1 MRAVAGRITAALM
14 IALSPVLLT
23 RAAAAPVSA
32 VEDGPITPRDIMKLR
47 DMRDVAM
54 SPDGRTVLFTV
65 QQQMSTFNSPHQTI
79 WAVPADGSAAARPF
93 IASAGVDSNPHWSPD
108 GKWIAFLSNRP
119 NPLASDK
126 GTSFAFSMEAADG
139 SSPPV
144 TGTPPADKPAPGKTS
159 SQLWLMPA
167 GGGGAI
173 PLTTMPADV
182 TDLAWSPDGKQIA
195 FLSVDPETTA
205 EEAAKTAGE
214 NWTEVDHD
222 THFSRLWILD
232 LATHRAR
239 RVSPEGVN
247 VSAMDWAPDGKRM
260 AIRIADT
267 PGINDYFYHS
277 RIVLFDP
284 GSGTIGKTVLE
295 HAAEGPLWSP
305 DGKTVLGEAIRL
317 PGFIGLGVRLY
328 DVSSGT
334 SQALA
339 DDYPGLFT
347 KVRWSADGKS
357 ILSLSFEKTRTS
369 IVRLDPR
376 GGGVATIAA
385 LDGESDDF
393 DISRDGKALAVALS
407 SPGRPA
413 DVWMIS
419 GGKARPITQVNP
431 EVARWKLGK
440 VEQISWQN
448 SKDGKT
454 IYGVLVTPPGYRPG
468 TPTKMVVQIHGGPE
482 WAWWAG
488 WLGSWHEWAQM
499 LATHGYVVFLP
510 NPRGS
515 DGQGT
520 DFARAVG
527 NDWGGMDYQDVMD
540 GVDDLIAK
548 KIADPDRLGIG
559 GWSYGGFMSAW
570 AVTHTDR
577 FKAAVVG
584 AAPTDLVP
592 FARIT
597 DTPDF
602 PLGYYGDVTTH
613 MADYDRSSSARMLQN
628 AHTPVLVMDGAAD
641 TRVPPT
647 LGLEFYR
654 GLKMLGRTA
663 EMVTYPGEPHWL
675 HDPAHQQDVQRRVLA
690 WFDTYLR

>member
-1 MRAVAGRITAALM
+1 MAGALAAALL
-14 IALSPVLLT
+14 IVSSPT
-23 RAAAAPVSA
+23 APAAAAVTPVA
-32 VEDGPITPRDIMKLR
+32 ATEGGPITPADIMKLR

-65 QQQMSTFNSPHQTI
+65 QQQMATFNSPHQTI
-79 WAVPADGSAAARPF
+79 WAVPADGSAPARPF
-93 IASAGVDSNPHWSPD
+93 IISAGVDNDPHWSPD

-126 GTSFAFSMEAADG
+126 GTSFAFSMAANG
-139 SSPPV
+139 GGTPPV
-144 TGTPPADKPAPGKTS
+144 AGTPPAAEAKPGEPST
-159 SQLWLMPA
+159 QLWLMPA
-167 GGGGAI
+167 AGGEAI
-173 PLTTMPADV
+173 PLTAMPADV
-182 TDLAWSPDGKQIA
+182 TDMAWSPDGKSIA
-195 FLSVDPETTA
+195 FLSVDPQTLA
-205 EEAAKTAGE
+205 EKAAKAVGE
-214 NWTEVDHD
+214 DWTEVDHQS
-222 THFSRLWILD
+222 HFSRLWILD
-232 LATHRAR
+232 LATHQAR
-239 RVSPEGVN
+239 RVSPPRVN
-247 VSAMDWAPDGKRM
+247 VSAMDWAPDGRRM

-267 PGINDYFYHS
+267 PGINDFFYHS
-277 RIVLFDP
+277 RIVLLDP
-284 GSGTIGKTVLE
+284 ATGAIGKTVLD
-295 HAAEGPLWSP
+295 HAAEGASWSP
-305 DGKTVLGEAIRL
+305 DGKAILGEAIRL
-317 PGFIGLGVRLY
+317 PGFISLGVRVY
-328 DVSSGT
+328 DVASGA
-334 SQALA
+334 SRVVA

-347 KVRWSADGKS
+347 KVRWLPDGKA
-357 ILSLSFEKTRTS
+357 LLALSFEKTRTS
-369 IVRLDPR
+369 IVRIDSES
-376 GGGVATIAA
+376 GAVATIAA

-393 DISRDGKALAVALS
+393 DMSRDGKAMAAALS
-407 SPGRPA
+407 SPDRPA
-413 DVWMIS
+413 DVWAVT
-419 GGKARPITQVNP
+419 GGKARPITRINPQV
-431 EVARWKLGK
+431 ADWKLGK
-440 VEQISWQN
+440 VEQVSWRN
-448 SKDGKT
+448 SKDGRT
-454 IYGVLVTPPGYRPG
+454 IYGVLVTPPGYVPG
-468 TPTKMVVQIHGGPE
+468 TPTRMVVQIHGGPE

-527 NDWGGMDYQDVMD
+527 NDWGGMDYQDVID
-540 GVDDLIAK
+540 GVDQLVAQ
-548 KIADPDRLGIG
+548 KIADPNRLGIG

-570 AVTHTDR
+570 AVTHGDR

-613 MADYDRSSSARMLQN
+613 MADYDRSSSARMLAN
-628 AHTPVLVMDGAAD
+628 VHTPVLVMDGAAD

-654 GLKMLGRTA
+654 GLKMLGREA

-690 WFDTYLR
+690 WFDAHL